1 MSPSTDALVLRGG
14 RIFTADPARPWA
26 ESVVVADGRV
36 RALDQDGPAGATVVE
51 LDGAF
56 VLPGFVDAHTHLVE
70 MGASAG
76 EVALVDAPDVA
87 EIQARVVAAAAE
99 GRERVIGN
107 GWLHPALGGR
117 EPHKELLDAV
127 VPHVPVYLQANDL
140 HSTWVNSAAL
150 RELGIDASTP
160 DPIGGT
166 IERDAAGEATGLLS
180 EMAALGL
187 ARSFLA
193 AQVTDA
199 DRDAWLRAGM
209 ARYLAD
215 GVTTVVDMGVE
226 EHDLAAFERALA
238 ADDLPLRIVGHW
250 LVKPAATEAENL
262 AQVET
267 AIAHARRLDGDRL
280 RITGI
285 KVMADGVIDS
295 CTASM
300 ARPYADGSNA
310 APIWDREALTPV
322 VVAADAA
329 GLQVAIHAIGDE
341 ASAIALDA
349 LEEAIRVN
357 GPRERRHRMEH
368 LEVVSGESIA
378 RLARLG
384 VVASMQPVHADPAIQ
399 DNWRAVLGDERV
411 ERGYPWREVTDAG
424 GVLAF
429 GTDAPTAPHP
439 PLPNMYV
446 ATTRRSALVDG
457 LPANTPHL
465 AVPLAEALT
474 HATRDAAYASRL
486 EGVVGTIAPGRVADL
501 VVLARDP
508 FAAAPEDL
516 LTTEV
521 VRTFVGGVEVTDA
534 AQRAAGSS
542 VRV

>member
-1 MSPSTDALVLRGG
+1 MRAVDAD
-14 RIFTADPARPWA
+14 A
-26 ESVVVADGRV
+26 
-36 RALDQDGPAGATVVE
+36 PAGATVVD

-70 MGASAG
+70 MGAAAG
-76 EVALVDAPDVA
+76 EVALVDAAGLA
-87 EIQARVVAAAAE
+87 EIQDRVAAAAE
-99 GRERVIGN
+99 GRARVIGN
-107 GWLHPALGGR
+107 GWLYPALGGR
-117 EPHKELLDAV
+117 APHKDLLDAV
-127 VPHVPVYLQANDL
+127 VPGVPVYLQANDL

-150 RELGIDASTP
+150 RELGIDERTP

-199 DRDAWLRAGM
+199 DRDAWLRTAC

-226 EHDLAAFERALA
+226 AHDLATFERALA
-238 ADDLPLRIVGHW
+238 AGALPLRIVGHW

-280 RITGI
+280 RIAGI
-285 KVMADGVIDS
+285 KIMADGVIDS

-310 APIWDREALTPV
+310 APIWDRAALTPV

-329 GLQVAIHAIGDE
+329 GLQIAIHAIGDE

-368 LEVVSGESIA
+368 LEVVSEESVA

-399 DNWRAVLGDERV
+399 DNWRAMLGDERV
-411 ERGYPWREVTDAG
+411 ERGYPWREMTDAG
-424 GVLAF
+424 AVLAF

-446 ATTRRSALVDG
+446 ATTRRSALVAG

-486 EGVVGTIAPGRVADL
+486 EGGIGTLAPGMAADL
-501 VVLARDP
+501 VVLAADP
-508 FAAAPEDL
+508 FAARPEAL

-521 VRTFVGGVEVTDA
+521 LRTYVGGVEQATLRPAGLA
-534 AQRAAGSS
+534 A
-542 VRV
+542 V

>member
-1 MSPSTDALVLRGG
+1 MTETLLLRGG
-14 RIFTADPARPWA
+14 RIFTADPTRPWA
-26 ESVVVADGRV
+26 ESVLVAGGRI
-36 RALDQDGPAGATVVE
+36 RALDVEAPAGARVVE
-51 LDGAF
+51 LEGAF

-70 MGASAG
+70 MGAAAE
-76 EVALVDAPDVA
+76 EVPLVDAADLAQIQERVA
-87 EIQARVVAAAAE
+87 AAAAE
-99 GRERVIGN
+99 GRERIIGN
-107 GWLHPALGGR
+107 GWLYPALGGR
-117 EPHKELLDAV
+117 SPHRALLDSVA
-127 VPHVPVYLQANDL
+127 PDVPVYLQANDL

-150 RELGIDASTP
+150 RELGIDRSTP

-166 IERDAAGEATGLLS
+166 IERDADGEASGLLS

-199 DRDAWLRAGM
+199 DRDAWLRAGC

-226 EHDLAAFERALA
+226 AHDLAAFERALG
-238 ADDLPLRIVGHW
+238 ADALPMRVVGHW

-262 AQVET
+262 AQVAVAVE
-267 AIAHARRLDGDRL
+267 HARRLAGDRL

-285 KVMADGVIDS
+285 KIMADGVIDS

-300 ARPYADGSNA
+300 ARPYADGTNA
-310 APIWDREALTPV
+310 APIWDRDALTPV

-329 GLQVAIHAIGDE
+329 GLQIAVHAIGDE

-357 GPRERRHRMEH
+357 GPRPRRHRMEH
-368 LEVVSGESIA
+368 LEVVSEESIA

-399 DNWRAVLGDERV
+399 ENWRARLGDDRV
-411 ERGYPWREVTDAG
+411 ERGYPWREITDAG

-446 ATTRRSALVDG
+446 ATTRRSALVEG

-486 EGVVGTIAPGRVADL
+486 EDLVGTIAPGRAADL

-508 FAAAPEDL
+508 FATAPEDL

-521 VRTFVGGVEVTDA
+521 LRTFVAGVEQERP

-542 VRV
+542 VLV